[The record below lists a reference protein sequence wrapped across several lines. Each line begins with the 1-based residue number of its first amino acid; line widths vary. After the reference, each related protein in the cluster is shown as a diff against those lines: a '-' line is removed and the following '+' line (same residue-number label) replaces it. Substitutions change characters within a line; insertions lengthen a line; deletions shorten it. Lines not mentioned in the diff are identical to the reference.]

1 MEISNRFE
9 RLSEEI
15 KTKDINVEVICILI
29 LFEVLVLLVQRNS
42 GRSRESERARETEKD
57 LGLYHETNMKRF
69 GQRQKNRGEHVAMG
83 VSRRKLIHSRKS
95 K

>member
-29 LFEVLVLLVQRNS
+29 LFEVLVLLVQRIQV
-42 GRSRESERARETEKD
+42 GAEKVREQE
-57 LGLYHETNMKRF
+57 
-69 GQRQKNRGEHVAMG
+69 RQK
-83 VSRRKLIHSRKS
+83 KT
-95 K
+95 